1 MDVKVMNESNSQKVN
16 DHIKFMGEFLTNIN
30 ALTTRLLRDLRAKYG
45 VSNEQSSVMLM
56 LAHEK
61 ALTLT
66 DITLL
71 QGVNKAAVSRRV
83 KKMVELN
90 LVKWVKMDY
99 EKDRRFKYITL
110 TEKGLEYIVASR
122 KLVADLATKML
133 SDISVQELDNTVEV
147 LEQIDQR
154 VTQQLKHL

>member
-1 MDVKVMNESNSQKVN
+1 M
-16 DHIKFMGEFLTNIN
+16 TNIN

-45 VSNEQSSVMLM
+45 ISNEQSSVMLM

-83 KKMVELN
+83 KKLVELN

>member
-1 MDVKVMNESNSQKVN
+1 MNESNSQKVN

-45 VSNEQSSVMLM
+45 ISNEQSSVMLM

-83 KKMVELN
+83 KKLVELN

>member
-45 VSNEQSSVMLM
+45 ISNEQSSVMLM

-83 KKMVELN
+83 KKLVELN

>member
-1 MDVKVMNESNSQKVN
+1 MDVKVMNEPNSQKVN

-45 VSNEQSSVMLM
+45 ISNEQSSVMLM
-56 LAHEK
+56 LDHEK

-83 KKMVELN
+83 KKLVELN

>member
-45 VSNEQSSVMLM
+45 ISNEQSSVMLM

-83 KKMVELN
+83 KKLVELK